1 MICDKCGKDN
11 LPGAQKCVSC
21 KGEMP
26 PTASCGGFSDI
37 LSFAAPLEN
46 QGTNTRGMMS
56 GIGGGIDKMEFEKLQ
71 KKYANLAETSR
82 KTVLIALG
90 AAVVGVIALILSVS
104 FWLGTKGNI
113 KELEDKIES
122 IEVTDVKEEA
132 DEKEDTDTT
141 TGSNSTEL
149 PDENGGNGKTQT
161 TPSAEQKA
169 RDISKKINKK
179 IEEILNSLEN

>member
-11 LPGAQKCVSC
+11 LPGAKKCVSC

-37 LSFAAPLEN
+37 LSFASPLEN
-46 QGTNTRGMMS
+46 GGANARGMIS

-82 KTVLIALG
+82 KTALMALG
-90 AAVVGVIALILSVS
+90 AAVVGVIAIILSVS

-122 IEVTDVKEEA
+122 IKVTDVKEEA
-132 DEKEDTDTT
+132 DDTGDTDTANNI
-141 TGSNSTEL
+141 NSGGDEL
-149 PDENGGNGKTQT
+149 QT
-161 TPSAEQKA
+161 TPSADKNADE
-169 RDISKKINKK
+169 ISKMIKKK
-179 IEEILNSLEN
+179 IEEITKSIGN